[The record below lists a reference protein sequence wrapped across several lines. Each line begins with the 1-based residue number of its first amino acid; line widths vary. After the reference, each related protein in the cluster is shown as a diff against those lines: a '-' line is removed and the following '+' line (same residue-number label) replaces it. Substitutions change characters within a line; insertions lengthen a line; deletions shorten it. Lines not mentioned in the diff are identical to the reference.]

1 MNFSQYTEAII
12 VERVHVRSKT
22 FKIRIPSLMP
32 DSNTAINSTT
42 GTPVITNSGHRI
54 LNKNISVEDKIETI
68 DYIEAA
74 NHTYFYERLRG
85 NIPKDKMDH
94 TDGITEKSEDPSPD
108 GSPDDV
114 IAHDHKIKKPL
125 GLYKL
130 TFENLNNFY
139 LEPDTK
145 VYGFFINGAA
155 DTTRFAVTY
164 VDTMVPF
171 SEEDGIPYE
180 E

>member
-22 FKIRIPSLMP
+22 YKVRIPSIMP
-32 DSNTAINSTT
+32 DSNTAINSTK
-42 GTPVITNSGHRI
+42 GTPVITNTNRVV
-54 LNKNISVEDKIETI
+54 NKNIAVEDQIQTI

-85 NIPKDKMDH
+85 DIPKEKMDH

-108 GSPDDV
+108 GSADDI
-114 IAHDHKIKKPL
+114 IAHDHDIKKPL
-125 GLYKL
+125 GQYKL
-130 TFENLNNFY
+130 TFEKLNNFY

-164 VDTMVPF
+164 VDCMVTF